1 MVDKDDDRSIES
13 NRAPGDKSV
22 PSRSRRGF
30 LKQAAATSLV
40 GLTGL
45 TATTEIASATEPADN
60 VETQAPNRITVW
72 GLADFTNYIIY
83 STTPIWGGEHSSPG
97 TDSPFEYPQ
106 AINYEGTWY
115 DYGMDGTIYAENVD
129 EFYFNGYV
137 AVPDTTGISY
147 IVDDF

>member
-13 NRAPGDKSV
+13 NSAPGDKSV

-45 TATTEIASATEPADN
+45 TATTEVASATESADD
-60 VETQAPNRITVW
+60 VETQAPNRITVR
-72 GLADFTNYIIY
+72 GIADFTNYIIY
-83 STTPIWGGEHSSPG
+83 STTPIWGGDNNAPG

-115 DYGMDGTIYAENVD
+115 DYGMDGTIYADNVD
-129 EFYFNGYV
+129 VFRFEGYV
-137 AVPDTTGISY
+137 AVPDTTGITY
-147 IVDDF
+147 TVEDL